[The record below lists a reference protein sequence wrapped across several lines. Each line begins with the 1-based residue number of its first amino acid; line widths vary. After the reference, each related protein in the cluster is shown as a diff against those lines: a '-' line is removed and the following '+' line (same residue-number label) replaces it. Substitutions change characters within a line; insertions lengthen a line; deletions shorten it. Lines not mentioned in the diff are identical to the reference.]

1 VPTARTP
8 RRITVFALGGTIAM
22 SGSHTGG
29 VAPALT
35 AEQLL
40 AAVPGLAD
48 SAATVEVVN
57 FRQLPGASL
66 TIPDIAAVAAAIR
79 DQPAD
84 VDGTVVTQGTD
95 TIEETAYL
103 LDLLHSGPA
112 PIVVTGAM
120 RNPTLAGA
128 DGPANLLAAILTA
141 AHPDARERGCL
152 VVFNDEIHA
161 AREVRKTHTTSTA
174 TFRSTATGPVG
185 HVVEHKP
192 RFHHHR
198 RLDRYTVPATPGGDQ
213 RVALIPVVLDDDGTL
228 LEAITD
234 RADGIVLA
242 AMGAGHVPGVLVPA
256 LERLAENIPVVLASR
271 TGAGPVLESTYGF
284 PGSERDLLARG
295 LISAGDLHPLKARL
309 LLHAVLAAG
318 ADRSIVHRA
327 FAAAGGY
334 APSHTWPWPTTV
346 EV

>member
-1 VPTARTP
+1 
-8 RRITVFALGGTIAM
+8 M

-29 VAPALT
+29 VAPTLT

-48 SAATVEVVN
+48 SAVTVEVVN

-66 TIPDIAAVAAAIR
+66 TIPDITALAAAIC

-141 AHPDARERGCL
+141 AHPDARELGCL

-161 AREVRKTHTTSTA
+161 ARDVRKTHTTSTA
-174 TFRSTATGPVG
+174 TFRSATTGPVG
-185 HVVEHKP
+185 YLVEHTP
-192 RFHHHR
+192 RFHHR
-198 RLDRYTVPATPGGDQ
+198 TLDRYTVPAEPGDDQ
-213 RVALIPVVLDDDGTL
+213 RVALIPVVLGDDGTT
-228 LEAITD
+228 LEAIAD

-256 LERLAENIPVVLASR
+256 LDRLAENIPVVLASR

-309 LLHAVLAAG
+309 LLHAVLATG
-318 ADRSIVHRA
+318 ADRSIIHRA